1 MISAQY
7 LIFQFRYVLCVLFV
21 YSTVSYF
28 IHCSFLCWIVF
39 NGGEDLFKYL
49 FFLCKALCNI
59 VILTPALYL
68 THWHEIDPNPNQTL
82 TIKVTEKIIVIWIFF
97 VTVICNSFGRY
108 RPPMFCWQVSDQ
120 KILMWVVLEGNEKK
134 KEEKEEN
141 LFCHLVWGT
150 SPHRNNY
157 FEFGDYITCSV
168 QPSSEETIF
177 LSQAVQALHN
187 VNQ

>member
-1 MISAQY
+1 MFYVFY
-7 LIFQFRYVLCVLFV
+7 LFILLCLILFD
-21 YSTVSYF
+21 F

-39 NGGEDLFKYL
+39 NGGEDLVKHL

-97 VTVICNSFGRY
+97 VTVIWNSFGRY
-108 RPPMFCWQVSDQ
+108 RPPMLFCWQVSDK

-177 LSQAVQALHN
+177 LSQVVQALRK